1 MFIYDFEK
9 PIYEIEKRIDD
20 LKKLAGKKGMDI
32 SKEIRM
38 LEKKKDELIKEKFS
52 HLSIEEVVKIARHPS
67 RPYTLDYIERIA
79 VDFIELHGDRRFAD
93 DRAMVTGLAKID
105 EFKVAIIGHQK
116 GKNTKE
122 NLRRNFGMAHP
133 EGYRKALRVMKLAEK
148 FKLSVVT
155 LIDTP
160 GAYPGV
166 GAEERGQAE
175 AIATNLYEMAGLR
188 VPIVVVVTGE
198 GGSGGALGIGVG
210 DKVGML
216 SHAFYSVISP
226 EGCSS
231 ILWRD
236 AEHTKEAAKAMRIT
250 ARDLYEVG
258 VIDEI
263 IEEPVG
269 GAHRNYDEMA
279 RRVKAFIV
287 KTLSE
292 LVPLTEKEILE
303 NRWKKI
309 RKMTT
314 QFL

>member
-9 PIYEIEKRIDD
+9 PIYEIERRIDD

-32 SKEIRM
+32 SREIRM

-79 VDFIELHGDRRFAD
+79 VDFMELHGDRRFAD

-105 EFKVAIIGHQK
+105 DFKVAIIGHQK

-122 NLRRNFGMAHP
+122 NLKRNFGMAHP

-148 FKLSVVT
+148 FKLSIVT

-292 LVPLTEKEILE
+292 LVPLTEEEILE

>member
-1 MFIYDFEK
+1 MFVYDFEK
-9 PIYEIEKRIDD
+9 PIYEIEKKIED
-20 LKKLAGKKGMDI
+20 LKRLSKKKRINI
-32 SKEIRM
+32 SKEIEI
-38 LEKKKDELIKEKFS
+38 LEKKKVDLIREKFS
-52 HLSIEEVVKIARHPS
+52 HLSIDEIVKVARHPS

-79 VDFIELHGDRRFAD
+79 TNFMEIHGDRRFGD
-93 DRAMVTGLAKID
+93 DKAIVAGLAHID
-105 EFKVAIIGHQK
+105 GFKVMIIGHQK

-122 NLRRNFGMAHP
+122 NLKRNFGMAHP
-133 EGYRKALRVMKLAEK
+133 EGYRKALRLMKLAEK
-148 FKLSVVT
+148 YNLGIVT
-155 LIDTP
+155 FIDTP
-160 GAYPGV
+160 GAYPGI

-188 VPIVVVVTGE
+188 VPVVVVVTGE

-210 DKVGML
+210 DKIGML
-216 SHAFYSVISP
+216 SHAIYSVISP

-236 AEHTKEAAKAMRIT
+236 AKHIKEAAQAMRIT
-250 ARDLYEVG
+250 AQDLHGLG

-269 GAHRNYDEMA
+269 GAHRNYDEIA
-279 RRVKAFIV
+279 SRIKDFIV
-287 KTLSE
+287 KSLSE
-292 LVPLTEKEILE
+292 IVPLNKKKILE

>member
-1 MFIYDFEK
+1 MFVYDFEK
-9 PIYEIEKRIDD
+9 PIYEVERKIED
-20 LKKLAGKKGMDI
+20 LKRLAGKKGMDI
-32 SKEIRM
+32 SKEIKI
-38 LEKKKDELIKEKFS
+38 LEEKKDDLIKERFS
-52 HLSIEEVVKIARHPS
+52 HLSIDEIVKIARHPS

-79 VDFIELHGDRRFAD
+79 TDFIEFHGDRRFAD
-93 DRAMVTGLAKID
+93 DKAMIAGLANID
-105 EFKVAIIGHQK
+105 DFKVVIIGQQK

-133 EGYRKALRVMKLAEK
+133 EGYRKALRLMKLAEK
-148 FKLSVVT
+148 FNLGIVT

-160 GAYPGV
+160 GAYPGI

-175 AIATNLYEMAGLR
+175 AIAANLYEMAGLR
-188 VPIVVVVTGE
+188 VPIVIIITGE

-210 DKVGML
+210 DRVAML
-216 SHAFYSVISP
+216 SYAIYSVISP

-236 AEHTKEAAKAMRIT
+236 AEHTKEAAKAMRII
-250 ARDLYEVG
+250 AHDLYKADIV
-258 VIDEI
+258 DEI

-269 GAHRNYDEMA
+269 GAHRDYDEMA
-279 RRVKAFIV
+279 KRLKAFIV
-287 KTLSE
+287 KSLSE
-292 LVPLTEKEILE
+292 FVPLSEKKILE

>member
-9 PIYEIEKRIDD
+9 PIYEIERRIDD

-32 SKEIRM
+32 SREIRM

-79 VDFIELHGDRRFAD
+79 VDFMELHGDRRFAD

-105 EFKVAIIGHQK
+105 DFKVAIIGHQK

-148 FKLSVVT
+148 FKLSIVT

-292 LVPLTEKEILE
+292 LVPLTEEEILE

>member
-32 SKEIRM
+32 SREIRM

-79 VDFIELHGDRRFAD
+79 VDFMELHGDRRFAD

-105 EFKVAIIGHQK
+105 DFKVAIIGHQK

-122 NLRRNFGMAHP
+122 NLKRNFGMAHP

-292 LVPLTEKEILE
+292 LVPLTEEEILE

>member
-9 PIYEIEKRIDD
+9 PIYEIERRIDD

-105 EFKVAIIGHQK
+105 DFKVAIIGHQK

-292 LVPLTEKEILE
+292 LVPLTEEEILE